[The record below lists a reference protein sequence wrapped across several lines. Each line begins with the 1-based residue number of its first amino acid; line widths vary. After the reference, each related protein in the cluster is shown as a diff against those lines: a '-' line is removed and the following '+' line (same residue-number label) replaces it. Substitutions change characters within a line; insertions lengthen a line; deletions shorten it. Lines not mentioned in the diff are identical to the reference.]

1 MNQDDNLL
9 VEIAKGENELRYLI
23 TDNGIPIPEVAL
35 WLDLASLNSYLTGE
49 RYAYALLKYLR
60 FLKRKNMDFRK
71 VQNKGTIE
79 EYVKYLMG
87 FREQIINIEAPLT
100 FTAIQTN
107 LTPIKQFYGWLED
120 EQVLIQS
127 PLRSKVERQ
136 NSSFNVHWKKK
147 LLYGQIWSFNTEKT
161 ILARIKYTKKHVHL
175 KWYTEGEIKGITE
188 CLPAIRD
195 KVIFQ
200 ISIETGMRIGEIL
213 GLKLEH
219 FDPIEQTLQVVRE
232 LNIENKAKAKTE
244 ERTIVINNKL
254 SDLIQEY
261 LVNERGL
268 VDIEYSSYLF
278 LNYQGIFKGKP
289 MRTRNFL
296 RILKSAGEKA
306 GINKKEIRTH
316 SGRSTRVQRLVE
328 LMRDY
333 PHLGITQTYI
343 DNEMGWRSEKTIR
356 IYERG
361 YSLRQK
367 RCILEKINSITLNQ
381 DMPEEN

>member
-1 MNQDDNLL
+1 
-9 VEIAKGENELRYLI
+9 
-23 TDNGIPIPEVAL
+23 
-35 WLDLASLNSYLTGE
+35 
-49 RYAYALLKYLR
+49 
-60 FLKRKNMDFRK
+60 
-71 VQNKGTIE
+71 
-79 EYVKYLMG
+79 
-87 FREQIINIEAPLT
+87 
-100 FTAIQTN
+100 
-107 LTPIKQFYGWLED
+107 
-120 EQVLIQS
+120 
-127 PLRSKVERQ
+127 
-136 NSSFNVHWKKK
+136 
-147 LLYGQIWSFNTEKT
+147 
-161 ILARIKYTKKHVHL
+161 
-175 KWYTEGEIKGITE
+175 
-188 CLPAIRD
+188 
-195 KVIFQ
+195 
-200 ISIETGMRIGEIL
+200 MRIGEIL

-296 RILKSAGEKA
+296 RILKSAGEKT
-306 GINKKEIRTH
+306 GINKTEIRTH